1 MVATKLYN
9 SAFFAILLS
18 ITVQSLVS
26 PSRLSIGGPSK
37 AASSE
42 PLAKECESEAESIG
56 SDPHESFGTCLAA
69 SHPRHD
75 FASILQTLG
84 VFEDSSQFGLVLHLR
99 GPPTS
104 H

>member
-9 SAFFAILLS
+9 STVLALLLS
-18 ITVQSLVS
+18 ITVQSLFS
-26 PSRLSIGGPSK
+26 PSRVNIGGPSK

-42 PLAKECESEAESIG
+42 PLAKECESETESIG
-56 SDPHESFGTCLAA
+56 SDPNESFGTCLTP
-69 SHPRHD
+69 SHPQHD

-84 VFEDSSQFGLVLHLR
+84 VFEDSAQFGLVLHLR

-104 H
+104 F